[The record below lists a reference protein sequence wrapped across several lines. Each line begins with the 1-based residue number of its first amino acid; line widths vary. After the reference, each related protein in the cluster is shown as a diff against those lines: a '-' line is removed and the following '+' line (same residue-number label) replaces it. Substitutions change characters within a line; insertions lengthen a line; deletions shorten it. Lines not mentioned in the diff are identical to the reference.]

1 MRPTGIVRLCERGL
15 VLWECKNIFVNA
27 GLPALANLVA
37 GVTAGQYVTAMGF
50 GSSAVAPAVTDTGL
64 TAVPAYYNAIGVH
77 TFPSSGSVQFNYSLL
92 TTDYGSNGMTIQEL
106 GLFANSASVGLPAA
120 QGTSNPAW
128 TASTPKVV
136 GNLVVDS
143 NNDVQRCTV
152 SGTTGGAAPS
162 WSGMLNGTTTDGTVT
177 WTLVAFHQPP
187 GPLIAHVIVPA
198 FAYTGTGN
206 YSGTWTLTF

>member
-1 MRPTGIVRLCERGL
+1 M
-15 VLWECKNIFVNA
+15 
-27 GLPALANLVA
+27 
-37 GVTAGQYVTAMGF
+37 
-50 GSSAVAPAVTDTGL
+50 APAVSDTGL
-64 TAVPAYYNAIGVH
+64 TAVPAYYNAIGAH

-92 TTDYGSNGMTIQEL
+92 TTDYGANGMTIQEL

-128 TASTPKVV
+128 TASTPKLV

-152 SGTTGGAAPS
+152 SGTTAGGPPS

-177 WTLVAFHQPP
+177 WTLIAFHQPP
-187 GPLIAHVIVPA
+187 NPLIAHVIVPS